1 MTSLEDQARAELQAE
16 SALRVV
22 PLNNLLTTPAPA
34 PPYAIAGLVP
44 RRVVTLLAGHG
55 GAGKSNIGLTLA
67 AHLAGGAQTWAG
79 FTVEDGRAI
88 YVSLEDPGD
97 VVRHRL
103 RKIVETYS
111 LDAAKIER
119 RLTVLDGTAGDATL
133 AGEVNDAGVRRL
145 AFTATLAELADAAQ
159 GHRLIVIDNASD
171 AFSGNENERRQVRA
185 FIRELAR
192 IAVENDAGLI
202 LLAHIDKNA
211 ARHGSNGQSFSGS
224 TAWHNSARSRLAL
237 IPEGAGTM
245 LVHEKANHG
254 PLADPV
260 SLEWTDAGVL
270 VPVARSAGAGGQ
282 GDAEAVLGAMRAA
295 EAAGVD
301 VGAGRTGPAT
311 AQVTLSTFEELPER
325 LRGTRG
331 RRAFWAAMSHLV
343 SAGKVERAEI
353 TTGQRKK
360 KTVLRCAGSE
370 GGERARANSPH
381 PYAFN
386 GAHRVR
392 GFAGVC
398 ADSEPAQT
406 GAPDDAALIAELVAR
421 FESEATS

>member
-1 MTSLEDQARAELQAE
+1 MTSLEEQAH
-16 SALRVV
+16 ALLDDGQLRMVS
-22 PLNNLLTTPAPA
+22 LKNLLTTPAPA

-55 GAGKSNIGLTLA
+55 GAGKSIIGLTLA
-67 AHLAGGAQTWAG
+67 AHLAGGAHTWAG
-79 FTVEDGRAI
+79 FTVEDGRALF
-88 YVSLEDPGD
+88 VSLEDPGD

-145 AFTATLAELADAAQ
+145 AFTATLAELADAAR

-237 IPEGAGTM
+237 TRSEIGTIE
-245 LVHEKANHG
+245 LVHEKSNFG
-254 PLADPV
+254 PLADPLP
-260 SLEWTDAGVL
+260 LEWATSGVLLPMRHKTGTSAPDDAAGVL
-270 VPVARSAGAGGQ
+270 AAL
-282 GDAEAVLGAMRAA
+282 EAAQ
-295 EAAGVD
+295 AAGVD
-301 VGAGRTGPAT
+301 VGTGRTGNGNAH
-311 AQVTLSTFEELPER
+311 AILSTFSELPDS
-325 LRGTRG
+325 LKGARG
-331 RRAFWAAMSHLV
+331 RRAFWAAVGMLQK
-343 SAGKVERAEI
+343 AGRI
-353 TTGQRKK
+353 TTTTITTAQRKPK
-360 KTVLRCAGSE
+360 KVLI
-370 GGERARANSPH
+370 
-381 PYAFN
+381 
-386 GAHRVR
+386 
-392 GFAGVC
+392 C
-398 ADSEPAQT
+398 ADSVAPVQSAPIPPHPLAQYMRTQGAPTCASSAPIESAQT
-406 GAPDDAALIAELVAR
+406 GAPDDAELIATLCAR
-421 FESEATS
+421 FGGAA